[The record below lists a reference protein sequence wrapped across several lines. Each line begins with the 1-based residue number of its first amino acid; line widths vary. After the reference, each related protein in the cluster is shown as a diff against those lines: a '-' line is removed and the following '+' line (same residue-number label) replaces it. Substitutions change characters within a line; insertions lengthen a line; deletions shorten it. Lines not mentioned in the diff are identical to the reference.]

1 MKIERINVAELSLDP
16 SNVRKHDRKNLDA
29 IKASLRKFGQQKPIV
44 VDAKGIVLAGNG
56 TLTAAKELGWT
67 EIEITR
73 TTLQGVEATA
83 FAIADNRSAELAE
96 WEDSLADVLKSLQDA
111 DVDLADLGF
120 AKGDLDKISKD
131 FAGESAIDAEPQID
145 KAEELKQ
152 KWSVELGQLW
162 QLGDH
167 RILCGDSTKTDDV
180 TKVLAGDKP
189 FLMVTDPPY
198 GVNYDASW
206 RAESI
211 NDGKTGDMATGKVM
225 NDDIADWTAT
235 WELFIQNGGVVCY
248 IWHAGSHSP
257 TVADSVFSAGFELRN
272 LIVWAKDRLAIS
284 RGNYHHQ
291 HEPCWYAV
299 KKGESAKFTED
310 RTQSTLWKNID
321 DVTRPDELI
330 FVAKDEAKR
339 VYAIRG
345 DRSTLWQ
352 IPKPTKSETG
362 HSTQKP
368 IECMARPIRNHE
380 SEFVFEPF
388 SGSGTTII
396 ACEQL
401 GRKCRAIELNP
412 AYVAVAIQRWADAT
426 GKTPIKL

>member
-1 MKIERINVAELSLDP
+1 MKLTTTKIAELSLDP
-16 SNVRKHDRKNLDA
+16 SNVRKHSRRNLDA

-56 TLTAAKELGWT
+56 TLTAAQELGWT
-67 EIEITR
+67 EIQIVR
-73 TTLQGVEATA
+73 TELAGVEATM
-83 FAIADNRSAELAE
+83 FAIADNRTAELAE
-96 WEDSLADVLKSLQDA
+96 WEDTLAEVLQKLQADGHDLAELGYEPEDLHQLIKNLPENSDA
-111 DVDLADLGF
+111 DA
-120 AKGDLDKISKD
+120 
-131 FAGESAIDAEPQID
+131 ESQID
-145 KAEELKQ
+145 KSEELRA
-152 KWSVELGQLW
+152 KWGVQSGQLW
-162 QLGDH
+162 QLGQH
-167 RILCGDSTKTDDV
+167 RILCGDSTKADDV
-180 TKVLAGDKP
+180 ERALDGAKP
-189 FLMVTDPPY
+189 MLMVTDPPY

-211 NDGKTGDMATGKVM
+211 NGGKTGEMATGKVM

-235 WELFIQNGGVVCY
+235 WELFFQHGGVVCY
-248 IWHAGSHSP
+248 IWHADKHSS
-257 TVADSVFSAGFELRN
+257 TVADSVFASGFELRN

-310 RTQSTLWKNID
+310 RTQSTLWKNIQ

-330 FVAKDEAKR
+330 FVAKDEARKI
-339 VYAIRG
+339 YAISG

-368 IECMARPIRNHE
+368 VECMARPIRNHD
-380 SEFVFEPF
+380 SEFVYEPF

-401 GRKCRAIELNP
+401 GRKCRAIEISP